1 MRNSTDLH
9 EQILK
14 FIDTLF
20 HPLLLYEILQL
31 KTNTSINLIS
41 RIIKESNKEISEA
54 VLVFLAVVRYLW
66 KNSGSLQEFI
76 KNNSDL
82 ILKMAIEKRAQ
93 ANLPA
98 RALPLLEILDKNI
111 KAPSISVIELG
122 ASYGLIGQCLLS
134 PQKIIENK
142 SSYFSR
148 SQQMPDIQ
156 EPPPIDYYLGIERSP
171 PDKEWLLALEWHPV
185 LKKRLENFLDE
196 IIADERFKLIKGD
209 AFGFSKLKTVK
220 DLVSNTRPSR
230 VVVLT
235 SFMLYQYNPRKQKL
249 LRDEILEFTGVNSG
263 HWINQTLKVASME
276 SFIEFD
282 GEKVIAL
289 SNNSC
294 SSWKWL
300 K

>member
-1 MRNSTDLH
+1 MKNSTDLH

-41 RIIKESNKEISEA
+41 RIIKESNKEVSEA

-76 KNNSDL
+76 EKNSDS
-82 ILKMAIEKRAQ
+82 ILKMAIEKKAQ

-98 RALPLLEILDKNI
+98 RALPLLEIFAKNI

-122 ASYGLIGQCLLS
+122 ASYGLIGQCLLN
-134 PQKIIENK
+134 PQKIMENK

-156 EPPPIDYYLGIERSP
+156 EPPPIDYYLGIEWSP

-196 IIADERFKLIKGD
+196 IVADERFKLKKGD
-209 AFGFSKLKTVK
+209 AFGFSKLKAVK
-220 DLVSNTRPSR
+220 DLVLISST

-235 SFMLYQYNPRKQKL
+235 SFMLYQYNHRKQKL
-249 LRDEILEFTGVNSG
+249 LRDEILEFIGVNSG

-276 SFIEFD
+276 CFIEFD
-282 GEKVIAL
+282 GEKIILL

-294 SSWKWL
+294 TSWKWL